1 MPCLLNYSIIQCVI
15 YSFRYPECPQK
26 YIFISHWIVS
36 CCFRQFAAWMNCNR
50 KSTTQ
55 TEKWIWFRKM
65 ISESAIYHYE
75 LIIEHCNTKY
85 SDARYRSQGY
95 VFDEHDCDVIFHW
108 LIPCSH
114 FWDNEKKNYPWF
126 ALTPAAS
133 IPMSLAILHVEIQTL
148 YYNGIRYPHEKGCIK
163 AILLWG
169 VHAKSVKLNWV

>member
-1 MPCLLNYSIIQCVI
+1 MPCLLNYSIIQRVI

-75 LIIEHCNTKY
+75 LIIEHCSTKY
-85 SDARYRSQGY
+85 SDARYHWQGY

-114 FWDNEKKNYPWF
+114 FWDNEKKTILGLHSHQRHSYQCRWPYC
-126 ALTPAAS
+126 
-133 IPMSLAILHVEIQTL
+133 MSKYRHYITMEYVTHTK
-148 YYNGIRYPHEKGCIK
+148 KG
-163 AILLWG
+163 
-169 VHAKSVKLNWV
+169 V